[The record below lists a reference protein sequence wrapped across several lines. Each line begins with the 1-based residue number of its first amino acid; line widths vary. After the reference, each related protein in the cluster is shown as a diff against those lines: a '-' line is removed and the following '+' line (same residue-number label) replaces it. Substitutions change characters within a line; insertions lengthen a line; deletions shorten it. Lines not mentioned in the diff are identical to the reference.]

1 MSTFQGF
8 MEMTCIHNNFQ
19 PRFISMQKNN
29 PRILVVED
37 NPDILELYTI
47 MLRHNNYQVLGK
59 NSAEEIEPVIKNFL
73 PDVIVL
79 DMLLAGLDGLNVCKQ
94 IKDDPSIANIPV
106 IMISAHASG
115 KERSAEAGAD
125 FFIAKPFDME
135 TFLNTVSRAINL
147 RNQNI

>member
-1 MSTFQGF
+1 
-8 MEMTCIHNNFQ
+8 ME
-19 PRFISMQKNN
+19 KNN
-29 PRILVVED
+29 SRILVVED
-37 NPDILELYTI
+37 NPDILELYTV
-47 MLRHNNYQVLGK
+47 MLGHNNYQVLGK
-59 NSAEEIEPVIKNFL
+59 NSTEEIEPVIGNFL

-94 IKDDPSIANIPV
+94 IKDDPSTGNIPG

-115 KERSAEAGAD
+115 GERSAEAGAD

-135 TFLNTVSRAINL
+135 TFLYIVSRAINL

>member
-1 MSTFQGF
+1 
-8 MEMTCIHNNFQ
+8 
-19 PRFISMQKNN
+19 MQKNN
-29 PRILVVED
+29 PRVLIVED
-37 NPDILELYTI
+37 NPDILELYSI
-47 MLRHNNYQVLGK
+47 MLGRYNYQVLGK
-59 NSAEEIEPVIKNFL
+59 DSGEEIEPVIMNFL

-94 IKDDPSIANIPV
+94 IKDDPSISHIPV
-106 IMISAHASG
+106 IMISAHAGGLEKST
-115 KERSAEAGAD
+115 EAGAD